1 MTKPIALI
9 TGANKGIGFE
19 TARQLA
25 REGVHVILASRDGA
39 QGSAAAQRISDEGNS
54 AEAVVLDVTSAA
66 SIEAAARS
74 IEKKHGRLDILV
86 NNAGIMIDA
95 FDKAPSEQGLDLWR
109 RTFDTNLFGVVATTN
124 AFLPLIHKSAN
135 GRIVNVSS
143 ILGSMGANVDP
154 QSAFYNFKIPAYNI
168 SKTALN
174 AWTVHLAYELRETPI
189 KVNAAHPGFVKTALH
204 GVDAPMSPEEGA
216 RTSVK
221 LALLGNDGPT
231 SSFFHG
237 EEVQPW

>member
-1 MTKPIALI
+1 MTKLVALV

-25 REGVHVILASRDGA
+25 REGVHVIVASRDAA
-39 QGSAAAQRISDEGNS
+39 QGDAAAKRIADEGGS
-54 AEAVVLDVTSAA
+54 AEAVALDVTNAA
-66 SIEAAARS
+66 SVEAAARDV
-74 IEKKHGRLDILV
+74 EKKHGRLDILV

-109 RTFDTNLFGVVATTN
+109 KTFDTNVFGVVATTK
-124 AFLPLIHKSAN
+124 AFLPLVRKSAQ

-143 ILGSMGANVDP
+143 ILGSMAANVDP

-168 SKTALN
+168 SKSALN
-174 AWTVHLAYELRETPI
+174 AWTIHLAYELRDTPI

-216 RTSVK
+216 RTSVR
-221 LALLGNDGPT
+221 LALLDKEGPT
-231 SSFFHG
+231 SSFFHN